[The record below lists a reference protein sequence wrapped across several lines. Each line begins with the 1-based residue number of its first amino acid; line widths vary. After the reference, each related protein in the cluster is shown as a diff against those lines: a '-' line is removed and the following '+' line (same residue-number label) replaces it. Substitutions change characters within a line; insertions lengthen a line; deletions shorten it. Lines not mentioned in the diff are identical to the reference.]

1 MSGKQKRTQPP
12 RKAKKQR
19 VAPAEADDETTIIAA
34 LMEDALEYIVPFLS
48 VEDVNDGLGLASKRV
63 RACVDR
69 VRPPSHYIVAVRR
82 ESTKIGF
89 ENTGNFWPKT
99 VWQVHNFHFKLCT
112 PAKGR
117 MTVEVKLINSVWE
130 EHGNR
135 HCGAYRPSPTKVSF
149 AIFEDSP
156 SFPVFFFRDF
166 DQDIGPVCECH
177 ASHCFL
183 CNRYQIQGFD
193 SSETLDSFGEEA
205 ERKGFGPNV
214 RLALAV
220 FYECAKRIAS
230 FPDGTE
236 YPSAEYLMRTLPAS
250 LHPFFPDDF
259 DWDAEHKDRNL
270 TVEFGYRAAA
280 SWDEWFDFM
289 PPEFDGIYEYDVEE
303 VPWYRN
309 DYWWDEDEDDETS
322 SVSSTEND

>member
-19 VAPAEADDETTIIAA
+19 VAPADADETTIIAA
-34 LMEDALEYIVPFLS
+34 LMEDALEFIVPFLS
-48 VEDVNDGLGLASKRV
+48 VEDVNDGLSLASKRV

-69 VRPPSHYIVAVRR
+69 VRPPSHYIVAARR
-82 ESTKIGF
+82 ESTTIGF
-89 ENTGNFWPKT
+89 ENTGNGRPKT
-99 VWQVHNFHFKLCT
+99 VWQVHNFIFKLRT

-117 MTVEVKLINSVWE
+117 MKLRAKLLNSVWE

-135 HCGAYRPSPTKVSF
+135 HCGAYRPSPTRVSF
-149 AIFEDSP
+149 AICEDSP
-156 SFPVFFFRDF
+156 SFTAFFFRDSG
-166 DQDIGPVCECH
+166 QDIRGFCECH
-177 ASHCFL
+177 ASHCFY
-183 CNRYQIQGFD
+183 CNGFQIQGFD

-205 ERKGFGPNV
+205 ELKGFGPNL
-214 RLALAV
+214 RLALAL

-230 FPDGTE
+230 SPAETE
-236 YPSAEYLMRTLPAS
+236 YPSAAYLMRTLPAS
-250 LHPFFPDDF
+250 LHPFFPRDF
-259 DWDAEHKDRNL
+259 DWGAEHKDRNL

-280 SWDEWFDFM
+280 SLDEWLDFM
-289 PPEFDGIYEYDVEE
+289 PPEFDGIYEYYVED